1 MGLHEA
7 ASGDA
12 PPAAMHLVA
21 EISHRVVNEFSE
33 AIAMISIAAARAGH
47 GEVQDTLERAAD
59 RLRAHAHS
67 HQALLQ
73 PKTDEVLDLA
83 DHLERVCDALARAF
97 IADNGARLLLRA
109 DNVRLPAHKCWR
121 IGLIVA
127 ELVRN
132 AARHGLS
139 GGTGLIL
146 VRVMADSGQVSCV
159 VCDNGCAPTKSSP
172 GLGQNLVRR
181 LAAELG
187 GSVEWHFTE
196 HGGTARA
203 DFPDAAILYDGI
215 ADTIVQ

>member
-1 MGLHEA
+1 MSHDVASDQA
-7 ASGDA
+7 AA
-12 PPAAMHLVA
+12 PAAMHLVA

-33 AIAMISIAAARAGH
+33 AIAMISIAAARAGND
-47 GEVQDTLERAAD
+47 EVQNTLERVAD
-59 RLRAHAHS
+59 RLGGHAHS
-67 HQALLQ
+67 HRALLQ
-73 PKTDEVLDLA
+73 PKTDDVLDLA
-83 DHLERVCDALARAF
+83 DYLERVCEAMAKAF

-109 DNVRLPAHKCWR
+109 DHVRLPAQKCWR

-146 VRVMADSGQVSCV
+146 VRIIADRGMVNCA

-187 GSVEWHFTE
+187 GTVQWRFTE
-196 HGGTARA
+196 HGGTAHA
-203 DFPDAAILYDGI
+203 EFPGEEIPVRRVAA
-215 ADTIVQ
+215 

>member
-1 MGLHEA
+1 MMLHEA
-7 ASGDA
+7 ASRDA
-12 PPAAMHLVA
+12 PPAALHLVA

-33 AIAMISIAAARAGH
+33 AIAMISVAAARAGK
-47 GEVQDTLERAAD
+47 GEARDALERAAE

-67 HQALLQ
+67 HRALLQ
-73 PKTDEVLDLA
+73 PKTEEVLDLA
-83 DHLERVCDALARAF
+83 DHLERVCGALARAF

-109 DNVRLPAHKCWR
+109 DKVRLPASTCWR

-139 GGTGLIL
+139 GGAGLIL
-146 VRVMADSGQVSCV
+146 VRIIADRGMVSCA
-159 VCDNGCAPTKSSP
+159 VCDNGSATVKASP

-187 GSVEWHFTE
+187 GTVQWRFTE
-196 HGGTARA
+196 HGGTAQA
-203 DFPDAAILYDGI
+203 EFPDGEIAARH
-215 ADTIVQ
+215 AAA